1 MYLEERFRSLLDFK
15 FIKTNR
21 RLSSNCADKP
31 NFEDQSES
39 ISYLC
44 NVIIC
49 NREFKKSR
57 HFLIFIIRILV
68 GSLSLCVGSLSLCFS
83 LFPSQIQS
91 KIKSAAIMESKT
103 RIGEYLPL

>member
-68 GSLSLCVGSLSLCFS
+68 GSLSLCFS